1 MWVWVWNIWCYKYI
15 YVLEIW
21 IKFNLFSYECSI
33 ICFWMGIK
41 FDNYVYGGIEIGDI
55 IYCLVLLIFLIK

>member
-1 MWVWVWNIWCYKYI
+1 M
-15 YVLEIW
+15 E
-21 IKFNLFSYECSI
+21 
-33 ICFWMGIK
+33 IK